1 MNRKEFF
8 DITWAGL
15 RSMVDPSFAER
26 QLIDYSEFLP
36 QVKLVTSWATNI
48 TETEVSTAHGDQIP
62 YDYLVVASGHIR
74 TESDP
79 VTRDE
84 SLLYYKEGQSL
95 VLCHIPCRRV
105 YMFKTNKILCHKE
118 HHPESLCSIKASLMQ
133 LNNKE

>member
-26 QLIDYSEFLP
+26 QLIDYGEFLP
-36 QVKLVTSWATNI
+36 QVKLVTSWATTI
-48 TETEVSTAHGDQIP
+48 TETEVSTAHGDQVP

-84 SLLYYKEGQSL
+84 SLLYYKEGQ
-95 VLCHIPCRRV
+95 
-105 YMFKTNKILCHKE
+105 
-118 HHPESLCSIKASLMQ
+118 
-133 LNNKE
+133 